1 MASKKEKALGSG
13 LGALFGSEQPL
24 APEKLPISKVE
35 PRSGQP
41 RTRFDEPRS
50 WRWWKTCSGRT

>member
-35 PRSGQP
+35 PRSAT
-41 RTRFDEPRS
+41 TRSSPES
-50 WRWWKTCSGRT
+50 AVGGRLGWQD